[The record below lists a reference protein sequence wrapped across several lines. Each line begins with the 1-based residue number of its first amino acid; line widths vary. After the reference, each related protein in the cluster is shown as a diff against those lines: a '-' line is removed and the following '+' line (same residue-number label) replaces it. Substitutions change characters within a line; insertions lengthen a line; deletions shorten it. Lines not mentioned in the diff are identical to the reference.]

1 MLLILTSTVEDTTYV
16 AQINK
21 NGPAYNTEYKGAKL
35 QFGNDANE
43 LTSIINA

>member
-1 MLLILTSTVEDTTYV
+1 MLLILTSTVEDTSYV

-21 NGPAYNTEYKGAKL
+21 EYKGAKL